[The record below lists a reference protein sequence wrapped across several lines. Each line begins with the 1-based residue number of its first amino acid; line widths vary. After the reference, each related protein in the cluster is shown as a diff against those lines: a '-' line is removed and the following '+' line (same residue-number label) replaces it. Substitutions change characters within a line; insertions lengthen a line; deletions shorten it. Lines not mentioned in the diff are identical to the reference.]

1 MGLPSINIEFKT
13 KGVTAIQRS
22 ERGIVAIIIEDNT
35 EGGKEIEIFKSV
47 SDIDST
53 VFNARNYE
61 YLKLLYDGAPYK
73 VIVVRKDTEVEGYSR
88 ELKILESYKWNYLTI
103 PNIMPSNV
111 TMVGDWIKEQRS
123 QQKTFKAVLP
133 NYPADSQGIINFT
146 TENIM
151 SSHSDEI
158 FECNEYCVRIAG
170 VLAGLSLARSSTYF
184 VLSDILYCDL
194 HEEPDED
201 IDNGELI
208 IVFDGENYKIGRG
221 VNSFVSFTTEKGQE
235 FSKIKIVEGVD
246 LVNDDIR
253 TTFEDNYV
261 GKIRNDY
268 DGKQMFVASVNAYF
282 KSLQGDVL
290 DSSFDNKCSVD
301 IEKQGL
307 FLQSQGKDIS
317 TMADIDIA
325 QYNTGSSVFIASNV
339 KFVDAMEDLSMTNY
353 M

>member
-13 KGVTAIQRS
+13 KGVTAIKRS
-22 ERGIVAIIIEDNT
+22 ERGIVALIIEDET

-53 VFNARNYE
+53 VFTNRNYE
-61 YLKLLYDGAPYK
+61 YLKLLYEGAPYR
-73 VIVVRKDTEVEGYSR
+73 VIVVRKDTSVVGYSK

-103 PNIMPSNV
+103 PNIEAGDV
-111 TMVGDWIKEQRS
+111 TMVGAWIKEQRA

-133 NYPADSQGIINFT
+133 NYTADCEGIINFT
-146 TENIM
+146 TENIL
-151 SSHSDEI
+151 STHSDEI

-208 IVFDGENYKIGRG
+208 IIFDGENYKIGRG
-221 VNSFVSFTTEKGQE
+221 VNSFTSFTTEKGQE

-253 TTFEDNYV
+253 TTFEDYYI

-290 DSSFDNKCSVD
+290 DSSFANSCSVD

-317 TMADIDIA
+317 TMAEIDIA
-325 QYNTGSSVFIASNV
+325 QYNTGSSVFIASNI
-339 KFVDAMEDLSMTNY
+339 KFVDAMEDLNMVNY